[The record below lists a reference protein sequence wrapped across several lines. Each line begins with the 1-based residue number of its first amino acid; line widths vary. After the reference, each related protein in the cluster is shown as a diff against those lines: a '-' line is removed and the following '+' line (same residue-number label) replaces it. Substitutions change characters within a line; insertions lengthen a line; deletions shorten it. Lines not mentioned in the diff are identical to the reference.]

1 MSRDGEPAFAGADW
15 GTSRFRL
22 WLMDRAGQVLA
33 ERRSDDG
40 LDASRTIGFSQVL
53 ESHLAALGAPANLPV
68 VVCGMAGSRQGW
80 VEASYVDIPADPATI
95 LAASARIIDTKRDIR
110 IVPGLAQQG
119 AQPNVMRGEET
130 QLLGLVHGRPGFS
143 GLVAMPGTH
152 SKWVYLEDGKASR
165 FSTYLTG
172 ELYALLCGQSILRH
186 SIGAAAQSVDADHPG
201 FAAGLMQALAPGF
214 SLLGTLFELRAAMLL
229 NGQSEAEAAARL
241 SGMVI
246 GSEAADARA
255 KAPADIR
262 TVQLVASGRM
272 ERLYRKALGAAGF
285 DCETVDAEDAVRKGL
300 HAAATGLWFSSRKE
314 TA

>member
-1 MSRDGEPAFAGADW
+1 MSQNGEPAFAGADW

-40 LDASRTIGFSQVL
+40 LDASRATGFSQVL
-53 ESHLAALGAPANLPV
+53 EGHLAAVGAPADLPV

-80 VEASYVDIPADPATI
+80 VEAAYVDIPADPATI

-119 AQPNVMRGEET
+119 AHPNVMRGEET
-130 QLLGLVHGRPGFS
+130 QLLGLVHGKPGFS

-152 SKWVYLEDGKASR
+152 SKWVHLENGEVSG

-172 ELYALLCGQSILRH
+172 ELYALLCSHSILRH
-186 SIGAAAQSVDADHPG
+186 SIGNAAEGVDADHPG
-201 FAAGLMQALAPGF
+201 FGAGLALALAPGF
-214 SLLGTLFELRAAMLL
+214 SLLGTLFEIRAGMLL
-229 NGQSEAEAAARL
+229 NGLAEDEAAARL

-246 GSEAADARA
+246 GTEAADACA
-255 KAPADIR
+255 KAGADIK
-262 TVQLVASGRM
+262 TVHLVASGRM
-272 ERLYRKALGAAGF
+272 ERLYRKALSAAGF
-285 DCETVDAEDAVRKGL
+285 DCETVDADDAVRKGL
-300 HAAATGLWFSSRKE
+300 HAAAAGLWF
-314 TA
+314 